1 MAKPHSFMKGLFDS
15 ALGDVMG
22 NIISDLGH
30 ELSDDVLSTRA
41 ARAFRAFDTDGSG
54 RLEFHEL
61 TRALDTLPH
70 SCRPAREADAR
81 ALFRRFDADV
91 TGALDVDEFAALVRC
106 LRSRARLDAMPGV
119 IYCGGELMN
128 PSRNP
133 ELATRLL
140 YSKPYEPWS
149 PLARAIAKPTAVVAS
164 PAVSSSSPA
173 VSSSAAFA
181 RDARSDWEDDWEDS
195 GLETDD
201 DAERDDDSALE
212 DPGGGGG
219 GGTRGGGTHMSV
231 RASKP
236 RAAHSSSSSSS
247 SSKNRRSATYAA
259 LLVVRLL
266 ACLAPGY
273 VHPDE
278 YHQSV
283 EVAAADVLGLEVDHP
298 WEFTAKTPARSA
310 LAPHLSAGWTYGAWR
325 LARRCWRLAGGV
337 QKPAGFDLFDAE
349 DVVPAVVFLAPRL
362 GMFLL
367 SLTLDA
373 AAYSCAESC
382 SKSGTKSG
390 VKTSGQTAGAD
401 ARIALASSWPV
412 LVFAV
417 RPFSNSLEACLLAVA
432 ALVTLARP
440 RWYRWRVSGTLGFIA
455 AIGIWTRFT
464 FALLAIPLGL
474 RNLES
479 SLRFRVYPL
488 ASSLLVTCVGVS
500 SFVATAAVLIS
511 ADTAYYH
518 GGKALVDALNDP
530 LNNMFNNVV
539 VAPLN
544 SLRYNANVANLATHG
559 LHPRGTHLAV
569 NAPMMFGPLAFF
581 AYAAVLRSMFSS
593 AFTDRRKLLEGSGD
607 DHRISIHLHAKRSA
621 PKPPKRRAAG
631 VGGARATVR
640 RSNRRSLWLC
650 TILYALGVSVA
661 PHQEP
666 RFLLPLVVP
675 LAALFGGAVTRTR
688 TRSLAWIA
696 FNLAGFVAFGV
707 AHQGGVVAATAA
719 VPSVA
724 RHEWTRTIANARG
737 AAAAAAA
744 GMTNT
749 NTNANANADA
759 NDDDAAESL
768 LNGLE
773 SESAST
779 PPRVHA
785 AFWRVYT
792 PPLALLARRSPEER
806 DWSPGATLA
815 STPPLAAWRR
825 RDRVFSADV
834 SGDFADDDAIDP
846 GLDETRPALDQ
857 KSLHRVHA
865 ADLTGLPAAGV
876 KYALR
881 HGRCEGAAERGEA
894 CVTLLVAPVT
904 AVEGDDALAD
914 AVEAVRT
921 FGPHFSGEEMDAYV
935 RAYRTGGARAVLEG
949 MRLGVYRVKESA

>member
-61 TRALDTLPH
+61 QRAMDTLPH

-81 ALFRRFDADV
+81 ALFRRFDADAS
-91 TGALDVDEFAALVRC
+91 GALDVDEFAALVRC
-106 LRSRARLDAMPGV
+106 LRSRARLDRMPGV
-119 IYCGGELMN
+119 IYCGGVLMN
-128 PSRNP
+128 PSSNP
-133 ELATRLL
+133 ELARRLL

-149 PLARAIAKPTAVVAS
+149 VLARAIAKPTRVVAS
-164 PAVSSSSPA
+164 AENVVSNG
-173 VSSSAAFA
+173 
-181 RDARSDWEDDWEDS
+181 DARGSSRKAASAMCHADSDSEDDS
-195 GLETDD
+195 GHSGS
-201 DAERDDDSALE
+201 ERDDDSALE

-219 GGTRGGGTHMSV
+219 GARGGTHIV
-231 RASKP
+231 RASHKP
-236 RAAHSSSSSSS
+236 RTSTSTASS
-247 SSKNRRSATYAA
+247 SSKKTSRNRGSALYAA
-259 LLVVRLL
+259 LLAVRLL

-283 EVAAADVLGLEVDHP
+283 EVAAADVLGVEVDHP
-298 WEFTAKTPARSA
+298 WEFTSKNPARSA

-325 LARRCWRLAGGV
+325 LFRRCWALFAGGF
-337 QKPAGFDLFDAE
+337 QKHPTFDFFEEHEEHVL
-349 DVVPAVVFLAPRL
+349 PAVVFLAPRL
-362 GMFLL
+362 GMFFL

-390 VKTSGQTAGAD
+390 HVKRSGQTAGAD

-464 FALLAIPLGL
+464 FALLAIPLGV

-479 SLRFRVYPL
+479 TLRFRVYPL
-488 ASSLLVTCVGVS
+488 ASSVLVTCVGVS

-511 ADTAYYH
+511 ADTAYYL

-581 AYAAVLRSMFSS
+581 AYAAVLRSIFSYWY
-593 AFTDRRKLLEGSGD
+593 ARTDGRKLLEGSGD
-607 DHRISIHLHAKRSA
+607 DHRISIHLHAKRPA
-621 PKPPKRRAAG
+621 PTPPKRRAAG
-631 VGGARATVR
+631 VGGSARATVR
-640 RSNRRSLWLC
+640 RSNRRALWLC
-650 TILYALGVSVA
+650 TILYACGVSVA

-675 LAALFGGAVTRTR
+675 LVALFGAEVTRTR

-696 FNLAGFVAFGV
+696 FNLAGFIVFGV
-707 AHQGGVVAATAA
+707 AHQGGVASATAA

-724 RHEWTRTIANARG
+724 RDEWTRTLTNAR
-737 AAAAAAA
+737 A
-744 GMTNT
+744 GVT
-749 NTNANANADA
+749 NTNAN
-759 NDDDAAESL
+759 DDAAESL

-792 PPLALLARRSPEER
+792 PPLALLARRSPEEHA
-806 DWSPGATLA
+806 WEPGATLA

-825 RDRVFSADV
+825 RNRVVSASDFSSSDDV
-834 SGDFADDDAIDP
+834 SGDYAGDFSGAINPD
-846 GLDETRPALDQ
+846 LDETRPALDQ

-881 HGRCEGAAERGEA
+881 HGRCEGAAERGEP

-904 AVEGDDALAD
+904 AVEADDALA
-914 AVEAVRT
+914 ASVEAVRT

>member
-511 ADTAYYH
+511 ADTAYYL

-696 FNLAGFVAFGV
+696 FNLAGFIVFGV
-707 AHQGGVVAATAA
+707 AHQGGVASATAA

-724 RHEWTRTIANARG
+724 RDEWTRTLTNAR
-737 AAAAAAA
+737 A
-744 GMTNT
+744 GVT
-749 NTNANANADA
+749 NTNAN
-759 NDDDAAESL
+759 DDAAESL

-815 STPPLAAWRR
+815 STPPLATWRR

-881 HGRCEGAAERGEA
+881 HGRCEGAAERGEP

-904 AVEGDDALAD
+904 AVEADEALAA

>member
-61 TRALDTLPH
+61 LRAMDTLPH

-81 ALFRRFDADV
+81 ALFRRFDADAS
-91 TGALDVDEFAALVRC
+91 GALDVDEFAALVRC
-106 LRSRARLDAMPGV
+106 LRSRARLDRMPGV

-128 PSRNP
+128 PSSNP
-133 ELATRLL
+133 TLATRLL

-149 PLARAIAKPTAVVAS
+149 TLARAIAKPTTLS
-164 PAVSSSSPA
+164 PASASNDGDA
-173 VSSSAAFA
+173 RGTSSAASA
-181 RDARSDWEDDWEDS
+181 MNAGSDSDDSYS
-195 GLETDD
+195 GSDDDDD

-212 DPGGGGG
+212 DPGRRGGA
-219 GGTRGGGTHMSV
+219 RGGTHMSV

-236 RAAHSSSSSSS
+236 SSSSSYSSSSSSS
-247 SSKNRRSATYAA
+247 SSFYSSSAKKRRSALYAA
-259 LLVVRLL
+259 LLAFRLL

-298 WEFTAKTPARSA
+298 WEFTAKNPARSA
-310 LAPHLSAGWTYGAWR
+310 LAPHSCAGWTYGAWR
-325 LARRCWRLAGGV
+325 LIRYFWRYGG
-337 QKPAGFDLFDAE
+337 QSLEKGFEFFDAE

-362 GMFLL
+362 GMFFL

-373 AAYSCAESC
+373 AAYSCAEAC
-382 SKSGTKSG
+382 SKSGTR
-390 VKTSGQTAGAD
+390 SGQTAGAD

-432 ALVTLARP
+432 AVVTLARP
-440 RWYRWRVSGTLGFIA
+440 RWYRWRVSGVLGFVA

-464 FALLAIPLGL
+464 FVLLAIPLGV
-474 RNLES
+474 RNLVS
-479 SLRFRVYPL
+479 TLQFRVYPL
-488 ASSLLVTCVGVS
+488 ASSALVTCVGVS
-500 SFVATAAVLIS
+500 SFVATAAILIF
-511 ADTAYYH
+511 ADTAYYR

-544 SLRYNANVANLATHG
+544 SLRYNADVANLATHG
-559 LHPRGTHLAV
+559 LHPRGTHLAL

-581 AYAAVLRSMFSS
+581 AYAAVLRSLFSS
-593 AFTDRRKLLEGSGD
+593 AFTSRKRRGGRLSD
-607 DHRISIHLHAKRSA
+607 DHRISIHLHAKRPA
-621 PKPPKRRAAG
+621 PRGPPKRRAAG
-631 VGGARATVR
+631 VGARATVR
-640 RSNRRSLWLC
+640 RWNRRALWFC
-650 TILYALGVSVA
+650 AILYVGFVSVA

-675 LAALFGGAVTRTR
+675 LTALFGGAVTRTR
-688 TRSLAWIA
+688 TRSLAWVA
-696 FNLAGFVAFGV
+696 FNLAGFVAFGLI
-707 AHQGGVVAATAA
+707 HQGGVVAATAA

-724 RHEWTRTIANARG
+724 RHEWMRTATSVRIANTSG
-737 AAAAAAA
+737 V
-744 GMTNT
+744 
-749 NTNANANADA
+749 TNANTN
-759 NDDDAAESL
+759 DDAAESL

-773 SESAST
+773 HESALLS
-779 PPRVHA
+779 PMVHA

-792 PPLALLARRSPEER
+792 PPLALLARRSPEELN
-806 DWSPGATLA
+806 WSPGETLA
-815 STPPLAAWRR
+815 STPPFAAWRRR
-825 RDRVFSADV
+825 RDRVFSASKGSDV
-834 SGDFADDDAIDP
+834 ASDVVSDVASDFSDAIDP
-846 GLDETRPALDQ
+846 GLDETRPALDR

-904 AVEGDDALAD
+904 AVEGDAALA
-914 AVEAVRT
+914 ATVESVRT

-949 MRLGVYRVKESA
+949 MRLGVYRVKESVS

>member
-133 ELATRLL
+133 KLATRLL

-149 PLARAIAKPTAVVAS
+149 SLARAIAKPTAVVAS

-181 RDARSDWEDDWEDS
+181 RDARSDWEDDSEDS

-219 GGTRGGGTHMSV
+219 GGARGGGTHMSV

-236 RAAHSSSSSSS
+236 RAAHSSSSS

-325 LARRCWRLAGGV
+325 LVRRCWRLAGGV

-621 PKPPKRRAAG
+621 PKSPKRRAAG

-688 TRSLAWIA
+688 TRSLAWVA

-724 RHEWTRTIANARG
+724 RHEWTRTIAT
-737 AAAAAAA
+737 AA
-744 GMTNT
+744 GVTNT
-749 NTNANANADA
+749 NTNMNANANT